1 MINSLEIAQQAKLK
15 PISDIAKKLGLSDD
29 DIELH
34 GKYIAKIALSAR
46 RKAEIME
53 QPQGKYILVTG
64 VSPTPAGEGKTT
76 TSIGLTQGLARLGFN
91 AVATLRQPSLGPVFG
106 IKGGAAGAGYSQVLP
121 MEEINLGLTGDFAKI
136 ESAHNLLAAMIDNH
150 IFRKNKLD
158 FDLTTIQWRR
168 VMDMNDRALREIV
181 VGLGDP
187 SVNGVARAS
196 GFDITAASEIMA
208 ILALA
213 SDLEDLKGRLG
224 DIVIGRNRKGEII
237 RARDLRV
244 HGAMAALLKH
254 AIKPNLVQTI
264 EGQPCIMHTGPFGNI
279 AHGCSSVI
287 GDRIALHLADYVV
300 TEAGFGTDLGAEKFF
315 DIKCRQSGLF
325 PDVAVLVTTVRAMKY
340 HGGVP
345 YDKRE
350 MAKENVDAV
359 REGCRNLEK
368 HVTNLLV
375 FGVPVIIA
383 LNRFPTDT
391 EAEIEQ
397 IRSIAKYTGAAGF
410 AVSNAV
416 AEGGK
421 GALDLAQLVVDVIS
435 SREKPRPKFLYEL
448 EDPIEAKIEK
458 IGKIIYGAGGIRY
471 TAKAEKKMKQLKAD
485 GFNDLAICMAKTHL
499 SLSDRPELRG
509 RPEGFDITIDDIR
522 ISAGAK
528 FIYPIVGKMLTMP
541 GLPVTPA
548 AETIDI
554 DAEGKITGLF

>member
-15 PISDIAKKLGLSDD
+15 PISDIAKRLGLSDD

-244 HGAMAALLKH
+244 HGAMATLLKH

-340 HGGVP
+340 HGGVT
-345 YDKRE
+345 YDKKE

-421 GALDLAQLVVDVIS
+421 GVLDLAQLVVDVIS
-435 SREKPRPKFLYEL
+435 SREKPKPKFLYEL
-448 EDPIEAKIEK
+448 EDPIDAKIEK

>member
-15 PISDIAKKLGLSDD
+15 PISDIAKRLGLSDD

-244 HGAMAALLKH
+244 HGAMATLLKH

-345 YDKRE
+345 YDKKE

-421 GALDLAQLVVDVIS
+421 GVLDLAQLVVDVIS

-448 EDPIEAKIEK
+448 EDPIDAKIEK